1 MSKKKRIDLL
11 PDEFSSY
18 EEAGDFWDTH
28 DTTDYLDAFHTI
40 ETKTELKHR
49 YYEVEVDEDL
59 AKMLRIQASQT
70 GTTVSRLISE
80 LLRQQVNKEVTKSA

>member
-28 DTTDYLDAFHTI
+28 DTTDYLDDFRTVEA
-40 ETKTELKHR
+40 KTELKHR
-49 YYEVEVDEDL
+49 YYEVEIDEDL
-59 AKMLRIQASQT
+59 EKILRIKASQT
-70 GTTVSRLISE
+70 GITVSHLINE
-80 LLRQQVNKEVTKSA
+80 LLRQQVSKEVTKSA

>member
-1 MSKKKRIDLL
+1 MSKKKRIDPL

-28 DTTDYLDAFHTI
+28 DTTDYLDAFRTV
-40 ETKTELKHR
+40 EAKTELKHR

-59 AKMLRIQASQT
+59 AKILRMQASQA
-70 GTTVSRLISE
+70 GTTVGRLIGE
-80 LLRQQVNKEVTKSA
+80 LLRQQVDKEITKSV